1 MDIRAVLFLV
11 LTLALLAVLLVLG
24 VRWART
30 RSSGALAFGAL
41 MSLFAPDP
49 TLERQIRLT
58 EEAQQQQAEEDEEGE
73 PR

>member
-58 EEAQQQQAEEDEEGE
+58 EEAQQQCEEDEEGE

>member
-1 MDIRAVLFLV
+1 MDIRAIVFL
-11 LTLALLAVLLVLG
+11 LASLALLALVLVLG

-41 MSLFAPDP
+41 LSLFAPDP
-49 TLERQIRLT
+49 TLERQIRLV
-58 EEAQQQQAEEDEEGE
+58 EEAKQQQSEEDEEGE